1 MLCYQL
7 WCSPPG
13 VSASIDDRKS
23 KCGPIITLENKRQ
36 EMKLPRRS
44 RDLYTIYRA
53 EAVLRETDV
62 TELGT
67 S

>member
-1 MLCYQL
+1 MLYYHL

-23 KCGPIITLENKRQ
+23 KCGPIIILQNKRQ
-36 EMKLPRRS
+36 MKPLRRS

-53 EAVLRETDV
+53 ETVLRETDV

>member
-1 MLCYQL
+1 
-7 WCSPPG
+7 
-13 VSASIDDRKS
+13 
-23 KCGPIITLENKRQ
+23 
-36 EMKLPRRS
+36 MKLPRRS
-44 RDLYTIYRA
+44 HDLYTIYRA